1 MLLDKRRHRRF
12 KLELI
17 TFDGRLGLTDKVE
30 IIDMSFGGVALK
42 VDRRLNI
49 GREYLFKLEDKEK
62 SIDVQSIVVR
72 CRLSRI
78 EEKFN
83 GEKVSIYTAGMRFK
97 DGAAEKVADFIH
109 NSILAA

>member
-1 MLLDKRRHRRF
+1 MFDKRRHRRF
-12 KLELI
+12 KLDLI
-17 TFDGRLGLTDKVE
+17 EFDGRLGQTDKVE
-30 IIDMSFGGVALK
+30 IVDMSFGGVALK
-42 VDRRLNI
+42 VNRRLNI

-72 CRLSRI
+72 CKLSGF

-83 GEKVSIYTAGMRFK
+83 GEKISIYTAGMRFK
-97 DGAAEKVADFIH
+97 DGAAEEVADFIH